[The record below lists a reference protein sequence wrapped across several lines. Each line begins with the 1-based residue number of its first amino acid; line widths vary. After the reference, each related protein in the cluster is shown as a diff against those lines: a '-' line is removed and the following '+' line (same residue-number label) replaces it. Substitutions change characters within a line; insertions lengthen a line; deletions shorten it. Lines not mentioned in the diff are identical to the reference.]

1 LANYR
6 AVWAVFPR
14 VGKVFSVISHNDLQ
28 SLINDIDKI
37 LPRASSH
44 FARSKVGDV
53 EVHYQLFEKIR
64 NYLVFLQE
72 QPQESAAN
80 LAIVAER
87 PETATTIASKV
98 LDAIDLHLEKWLV
111 PFHTELEQLRGQKES
126 LQSEVRDLELKRGQI
141 ITDLVKVFVEQC
153 SDRLHQE
160 IANTWKNLEQEF
172 FDADNLEISDES
184 TIARHQKLVQLQ
196 AESDRLLMALDSS
209 FRTVFAILERDLQG
223 YHRSLSRG
231 LEKIDRLGEQGEI
244 KLTEKIQRL
253 HQLVDNSFVDR
264 PVKGENIRS
273 ASDTIDN
280 LADDVANL
288 PEDLLEEMTR
298 EHLPTNGKER
308 DLSLKAFEPNI
319 SEASQFIPQEFEQAI
334 DSLLKEIKTENSHL
348 TNFPP
353 PIIEEV
359 NFRHL
364 AIEAAEDVHTIIEI
378 PETSTIGEL
387 SEVDT
392 EPQTN
397 KDSSLVESEPVQ
409 KIESLSDLI
418 EGTGKIQQIAI
429 EKVWYLGID
438 VGTIG
443 LSGVLLSAKFKNGAL
458 DSIDEFPLYW
468 SAVSRQ
474 KEFKSSF
481 YLSPKA
487 YEEATWKQEDVSG
500 KSPTEFQEVDETNSQ
515 TAIVLDDLKSYL
527 NLAIPEYYQSDR
539 QEPTSLVENERQL
552 PSLSWLQQ
560 AIESLFSTLTPS
572 SAQTVSGLR
581 IGAIALSQEALQQAL
596 SSLKGIIVS
605 CPAFD
610 GENYRLNISKAI
622 LETQIVPTPSQIF
635 FVEDSIA
642 SLLAKLPIEQLID
655 REHGDRHWAV
665 PNAFSF
671 SAESPEK
678 MSVLIINS
686 GATKTELAL
695 VDLPKDFKNLNRHDF
710 IIRSFAYGG
719 NDLDRDIFYQS
730 IYPQWLSQLNQSLP
744 NLDLDLPK
752 PGEPDLQ
759 KRAYANLRLQNYPL
773 GRSFIEAAKLVKLI
787 LQQQDEFSSFL
798 GNKQWFVKRHDLDL
812 NVIRPFVEHIN
823 QEIDILLGDTG
834 KLERSIARIVCSGGT
849 TLAIWR
855 ILSNWLQRKFPNAQL
870 IHDGDENSGNKVAS
884 GLVRLSLFDNLL
896 EQSVYQKKS
905 E

>member
-1 LANYR
+1 M
-6 AVWAVFPR
+6 
-14 VGKVFSVISHNDLQ
+14 ISHNDLQ